1 MTMVHRDG
9 VDEAQ
14 GLMDRIDRALRELQQ
29 RLPVLVALLPEP
41 DTGGPRTGTIG
52 RYAPEGSEPWNSA
65 VADAIWAPWFGAGT
79 LVQTMRYSLGMAVS
93 KVRPYGTDALDTIA
107 KLAPACAP
115 EVLKLVVLRLERW
128 VRRADA
134 LPAIDEAEPWVALP
148 ARPGGAPPSCPYCG
162 TLALR
167 MRKREGEVRCFF
179 PDCEDGDG
187 KPTRARME
195 PGRMTGEARLVF
207 GDGTMMTFEGDD
219 DA

>member
-1 MTMVHRDG
+1 MTTVDRD

-14 GLMDRIDRALRELQQ
+14 GLMDRIDRALKDLRD
-29 RLPVLVALLPEP
+29 RLPVLVALLPES

-52 RYAPEGSEPWNSA
+52 RYAPEGSEPWNAA
-65 VADAIWAPWFGAGT
+65 VADAFWAPWFGAGT

-93 KVRPYGTDALDTIA
+93 KVRPYGTDALDTIG
-107 KLAPACAP
+107 KLAPGCRP
-115 EVLKLVVLRLERW
+115 EVLRLVVLRLERW

-134 LPAIDEAEPWVALP
+134 LPAVDQAEPWVALP
-148 ARPGGAPPSCPYCG
+148 ALPGGHPPACPYCG
-162 TLALR
+162 THALR

-179 PDCEDGDG
+179 PGCVDGDQR
-187 KPTRARME
+187 PTRARME